1 MFTCKPRFDFG
12 YFRKRDVKKVSI
24 NDSNAELLLLMTCTG
39 GGGGGMV
46 WGGGGFSDVFKHT

>member
-24 NDSNAELLLLMTCTG
+24 NDSNAELLLLLLMTSTG
-39 GGGGGMV
+39 GGGGG
-46 WGGGGFSDVFKHT
+46 WGDGLGGGVL